1 MRLFAVLPILLC
13 FTTPAL
19 AHDDW
24 KSDVKKRLEKQRVTL
39 QFNQTSLSDVTSFLR
54 DITQL
59 NFVLDPAANLGKNK
73 VSLRLKNVKLSTALD
88 CIVSTDTK
96 TCYSLANGFIIVT
109 TKERAKC
116 FTEATAPKNSSDDQK
131 KLWASLAK
139 KELTLD
145 FDKTPLSDLVSF
157 LQDLTGENMMISGK
171 TLRAVQVTLRAKKL
185 KLGGL
190 LCFLATAYNFDFA
203 WKSKVLVFQQKPS
216 EKKSSPENMTKRR
229 F

>member
-1 MRLFAVLPILLC
+1 MRLFALLPILLC
-13 FTTPAL
+13 LTTPAL

-24 KSDVKKRLEKQRVTL
+24 KSDVKKRLGKQRVTL
-39 QFNQTSLSDVTSFLR
+39 QFNQTSLSDVTGFLR

-59 NFVLDPAANLGKNK
+59 NFVLDPAANLGRNK

-88 CIVSTDTK
+88 CIVATDTK
-96 TCYSLANGFIIVT
+96 TCYTLANGFIIVT
-109 TKERAKC
+109 TKGRAKL
-116 FTEATAPKNSSDDQK
+116 FTEASEPKNSSDDQK
-131 KLWASLAK
+131 KLWDSLAK

-157 LQDLTGENMMISGK
+157 LQDLTGENMMISGT

-185 KLGGL
+185 KLGDL
-190 LCFLATAYNFDFA
+190 LCFLATAYDFDYA
-203 WKSKVLVFQQKPS
+203 WKSKVLVFQQKQSKKNSSS
-216 EKKSSPENMTKRR
+216 ESTKKRR